1 MLQIVAEDD
10 SYSVQAVNGLGDSAV
25 LEIELLQPV
34 VFGAEVRK
42 YHKVAF
48 NKYLVYPYVDGV
60 AISEPLLEQ
69 RYPQT
74 YKYLS
79 AYRDIL
85 AARASIAAS
94 GLRWYELV
102 RRRDEEW
109 LRQPKL
115 LIRDLAPETSFAVD
129 PDGAVFIVGGTAVI
143 PQQEELLYPLLAYLN
158 SRPVDSL
165 VRRTTPQFRGSFQ
178 KFEPQH
184 LQRIPVLRR
193 LVEDAEF
200 ARHLGELARD
210 AVAEGGLRADTT
222 ERIDAV
228 VGEAMRALGLDQAR

>member
-1 MLQIVAEDD
+1 MQE
-10 SYSVQAVNGLGDSAV
+10 
-25 LEIELLQPV
+25 
-34 VFGAEVRK
+34 
-42 YHKVAF
+42 
-48 NKYLVYPYVDGV
+48 
-60 AISEPLLEQ
+60 

-74 YKYLS
+74 YKYLL
-79 AYRDIL
+79 AYREIL
-85 AARASIAAS
+85 AARSSIAAS

-115 LIRDLAPETSFAVD
+115 VIRDLAPETSFAVD
-129 PDGAVFIVGGTAVI
+129 AEGEVFIVGGTAVI

-158 SRPVDSL
+158 SKYVDSL
-165 VRRTTPQFRGSFQ
+165 VRRTTPQFRGNFQ

-184 LQRIPVLRR
+184 LQRIPVLVR

-200 ARHLGELARD
+200 ARQLGELARD
-210 AVAEGGLRADTT
+210 AVAESGLRTETT
-222 ERIDAV
+222 ERINLV